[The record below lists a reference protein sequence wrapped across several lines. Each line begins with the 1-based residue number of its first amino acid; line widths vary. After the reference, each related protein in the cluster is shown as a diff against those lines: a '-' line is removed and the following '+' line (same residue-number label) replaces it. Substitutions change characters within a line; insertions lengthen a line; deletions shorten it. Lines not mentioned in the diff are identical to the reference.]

1 MISQVLKEIEGVM
14 EVMLQ
19 TIPESLEANPPST
32 KGGGRT
38 VHPVPRMKTKTLV
51 TYY

>member
-19 TIPESLEANPPST
+19 TIPESLEANSSFH
-32 KGGGRT
+32 KGGGDGRSI
-38 VHPVPRMKTKTLV
+38 PFPR
-51 TYY
+51 

>member
-19 TIPESLEANPPST
+19 TIPESLEANPLFH
-32 KGGGRT
+32 KGGGLSI
-38 VHPVPRMKTKTLV
+38 PFPG
-51 TYY
+51 